1 MINFSFAQSN
11 RWLFGRDYVDVLA
24 ASLNT
29 TLPGLAVN
37 FKSVSGWNMRH
48 DQNLNL
54 SFCIQDGYVYNENNI
69 DLGEIFVNTDAG
81 LDEFYGYPEICIV
94 PVPGSCSRYFI
105 IGAYKYNFNATSGT
119 GTNPKPAFATVDMNV
134 YNPIAS
140 AFGMLDGANSAGD
153 VIAADISNG
162 AGVWT
167 NINVHTSEMHLAV
180 TRPRSDGSRIL
191 FITSGGYVYAS
202 YITSTGI
209 STATLIYTSTVP
221 TGGSGTL
228 KSELE
233 VYESTVGGSPNYTL
247 AIPWGN
253 ASNYIEVLNFDQNL
267 LPTNDYV
274 IGPIVNTIGS
284 NPLKG
289 IEFSPNGQY
298 IYYSTTGPDYLN
310 CIDAANGVAV
320 NLPNVNQNDIIKYGY
335 SMIET
340 GKDLN
345 LYMVCSDCVSPTDPN
360 PHTVLTQLN
369 NPNNP
374 SNLTFVDNWAE
385 LNYSHLDVSGVVP
398 YSTFSAGSASIH
410 VNIMPDQQDGENY
423 LTVFNLDK
431 ECCNFNT
438 DYHQDHFSAE
448 ESETWTPASNPLNG
462 GAGNVAIIKNELEIM
477 PNITVHI
484 VGMELQFSLTGK
496 IIVHPGAKLY
506 IEGTKLNGNPICETM
521 WKGIEVW
528 SDIPTASMGEFYS
541 LPDVST
547 GTRSSIEQAL
557 AGINFYDENNTLPTN
572 PKDGGFMNVDR
583 TDFKN
588 NYISIIYNNHPI
600 NGAAS
605 VINNCEFSSGLGV
618 TGLWYPHAGE
628 SAGIFLYASNVKAN
642 HLQLLGLYNKFD
654 RAYHGIYLNETN
666 SIQINDADFN
676 NCVAGIYSFRPS
688 NSGNASALNIS
699 SNKFNNTHT
708 CIYILNGFEDQISS
722 NSFNVS
728 GGPQFQNFY
737 GVFMDGS
744 NGFRIVDNVYNR
756 LKFGAFIYNSGPKGG
771 VIDANV
777 LGNIFNGC
785 WRGIH
790 TEKNN
795 EALQIRCNEF
805 HNEIQGSFDFSTA
818 WYINGDLPDQ
828 GQPGTN
834 ASNAA
839 GNYFFR
845 IGNRQDL
852 HAVMGNQA
860 NSCSGVHNFCY
871 FLNQSPSDVNPVTAT
886 PLTISEQVNQA
897 FQTSCTARAR
907 IMELANNDPNEAMA
921 IIESEAN
928 AAVKAQYSLELTQWF
943 KNQQQIDSLIAFL
956 QEQNTEGSLEQLY
969 SEYIQ
974 LDSVAAAQSLLT
986 ELEVSGNEELI
997 AFARLNQILLNL
1009 KADGKSILE
1018 MDSLQLSVVDEY
1030 SHSEYRVS
1038 GQARAI
1044 KASIDDILQ
1053 PIELEGD
1060 TGIYR
1065 LASGDMYST
1074 DGNPTLQ
1081 LLNNPVKDFIGVNIL
1096 SPITEAELQISF
1108 FDVLGK
1114 EVASLTLPASNELRI
1129 PLEGVSNGNYILSVT
1144 QNEQKVGAIN
1154 FSKF

>member
-1 MINFSFAQSN
+1 MINISFAQSN
-11 RWLFGRDYVDVLA
+11 RWLFGKDYIDVLA
-24 ASLNT
+24 ATPNT
-29 TLPGLAVN
+29 TLPGLVVN
-37 FKSVSGWNMRH
+37 FRNISGWNMRH

-54 SFCIQDGYVYNENNI
+54 SFCVQDGYVYNENNI
-69 DLGEIFVNTDAG
+69 DLGEIFVNTNAG
-81 LDEFYGYPEICIV
+81 NDEFYGYPEICIV
-94 PVPGSCSRYFI
+94 PVPGSCSRYYI
-105 IGAYKYNFNATSGT
+105 IGAYKYNFGASGTT
-119 GTNPKPAFATVDMNV
+119 GTNPKPAYAIMDMSV
-134 YNPIAS
+134 YNNSAS
-140 AFGMLDGANSAGD
+140 AFGSLDGANAAGD
-153 VIAADISNG
+153 VVAADISNG
-162 AGVWT
+162 AGGWT

-191 FITSGGYVYAS
+191 FISSGGYVYAS

-209 STATLIYTSTVP
+209 SIATLIYTSTAP

-233 VYESTVGGSPNYTL
+233 VYESVLGGLPNYTL

-253 ASNYIEVLNFDQNL
+253 GSNYIEVVNFNQNL
-267 LPTNDYV
+267 LPTNDFIV
-274 IGPIVNTIGS
+274 GPIVNSIGS

-289 IEFSPNGQY
+289 IEFSPSGQY
-298 IYYSTTGPDYLN
+298 IYYTSTGPNYLK
-310 CIDAANGVAV
+310 CIDAANGSPIT
-320 NLPNVNQNDIIKYGY
+320 LPNINQNDLIKYGY

-345 LYMVCSDCVSPTDPN
+345 LYMVCADCISLNDPN

-369 NPNNP
+369 DPNNP

-398 YSTFSAGSASIH
+398 FSTFSIGSGFNVN
-410 VNIMPDQQDGENY
+410 VNIMPDQQDGEDY
-423 LTVFNLDK
+423 LTVFNLDR

-438 DYHQDHFSAE
+438 EYHIDDHFNAE
-448 ESETWTPASNPLNG
+448 ESGTWTPTANPLNNG
-462 GAGNVAIIKNELEIM
+462 TGNVAIIKNELEIM
-477 PNITVHI
+477 PNVTVHI

-496 IIVHPGAKLY
+496 IIVHPGAKLF

-521 WKGIEVW
+521 WKGVEVW
-528 SDIPTASMGEFYS
+528 SDIPTAIMGEFHS
-541 LPDVST
+541 LPDAST
-547 GTRSSIEQAL
+547 NTPSSIEQAL

-572 PKDGGFMNVDR
+572 PKDGGYMNVDR

-588 NYISIIYNNHPI
+588 NYFSIAYNNHPI
-600 NGAAS
+600 NGTAS
-605 VINNCEFSSGLGV
+605 VINNCEFSSGLG
-618 TGLWYPHAGE
+618 GLWYPHAGE
-628 SAGIFLYASNVKAN
+628 NAAIFLYASNVKAN
-642 HLQLLGLYNKFD
+642 HLQLLGLHNKFD
-654 RAYHGIYLNETN
+654 RAYHGIYLNETS
-666 SIQINDADFN
+666 SIQINDAEFDH
-676 NCVAGIYSFRPS
+676 CVSGIYSIRPS

-699 SNKFNNTHT
+699 SNIFRNTHT

-722 NSFNVS
+722 NVFNS
-728 GGPQFQNFY
+728 SYGPQFQNFY

-756 LKFGAFIYNSGPKGG
+756 LKFGAFIYNSGPRGG
-771 VIDANV
+771 VIDANAF
-777 LGNIFNGC
+777 GNIFNEC

-805 HNEIQGSFDFSTA
+805 NNVAQGSFDFSTA

-828 GQPGTN
+828 GQAGPL
-834 ASNAA
+834 ASDAA
-839 GNYFFR
+839 GNYFYR
-845 IGNRQDL
+845 SGNRQDM
-852 HAVMGNQA
+852 HAVMGNQS
-860 NSCSGVHNFCY
+860 NSCSGMHNFCY
-871 FLNQSPSDVNPVTAT
+871 FFNQSPSDVNPVTAT
-886 PLTISEQVNQA
+886 TITIQEQTNPA
-897 FQTSCTARAR
+897 FQTSCTSRAKL
-907 IMELANNDPNEAMA
+907 MELAGNDPNEAMA
-921 IIESEAN
+921 IIESESNPAI
-928 AAVKAQYSLELTQWF
+928 KAQYSLELSQWF
-943 KNQQQIDSLIAFL
+943 KNQEQIDSLIAFL

-986 ELEVSGNEELI
+986 ELEVSGNGELI
-997 AFARLNQILLNL
+997 AFARLNQLLLNL
-1009 KADGKSILE
+1009 KSEGKSILE

-1030 SHSEYRVS
+1030 SLSEYRVS

-1053 PIELEGD
+1053 PIVLEGD

-1065 LASGDMYST
+1065 LALGDMYST

-1096 SPITEAELQISF
+1096 TPLAEAELQISL

-1114 EVASLTLPASNELRI
+1114 EVASLTFPASNELRI
-1129 PLEGVSNGNYILSVT
+1129 PLEGISNGSYILSVT
-1144 QNEQKVGAIN
+1144 QNQQKVGVVK